1 MQAAADA
8 PRFHHQFL
16 PDVLQ
21 LEKRFPKPAADAL
34 AAAGY
39 HVKREGE
46 FDEKSPGVWGDSE
59 LIAVDPQTGELTGGQ
74 DRRHT
79 FGKAAGF

>member
-1 MQAAADA
+1 M
-8 PRFHHQFL
+8 
-16 PDVLQ
+16 LQ
-21 LEKRFPKPAADAL
+21 LEKRFPKPAADTL